1 MKKLSLVLSM
11 MIALVGLNANA
22 AIYIVGDGPLG
33 GWAFNG
39 GNEMTANGDIYS
51 YNFTIAEDAES
62 ATVYFAFADG
72 RGTSWD
78 DFNGNYR
85 IGPTSGDVKIED
97 NNWVDTQKAGGDNGA
112 YFFKGVKGEA
122 YTVSYDA
129 ANSKFKV
136 DGTFEQP
143 VAGEV
148 YTVAGSSAVLFGTT
162 WAPSNADND
171 MTLVNGLY
179 TWSKENVELPAGA
192 FEFKVTVNHD
202 WAEAYPSSNYV
213 QAVAVKGIYNVKITF
228 NAETKDVACELTL
241 VEEIPDTDVHTYTV
255 AGNNITLF
263 GTEWDAANA
272 DNDMTLTQGLYTFTK
287 ENVELTA
294 GTIEF
299 KVVQD
304 HNWSTAYPSQNWI
317 ANIEENGNYNVKITF
332 NEETKDITFEATIV
346 EEVEDFY
353 TVAGAPESLFG
364 AEWNPAFAANNMTLA
379 DGIYTWTKKAELAAE
394 TFIEFKVVKNAN
406 WTTCWPANNYEYTV
420 AEDGTYDL
428 TITFNP
434 ETEEVTFACV
444 AEGVEPQPEMVYTVV
459 GPEDVFGTNWD
470 VNDPNNE
477 LVKGE
482 DGVYT
487 WSKENVA
494 LYGNFEFK
502 VVGNH
507 DYAIYEWPVGMNN
520 WVANVAEEGIYT
532 IEITFD
538 PEANDEDRIT
548 CTLTKTGDVT
558 PVEHVY
564 TVAGTE
570 NLFGSYWDATDEANN
585 MVKGEDGIYTWTK
598 NGVEFAAEE
607 VVEFKVV
614 QDHAWTYAWPS
625 NNWWYQATEAGTYNV
640 VITFD
645 PAADDMNKI
654 TFNATPASAYEMGD
668 VDHSGDI
675 SIGDVTALIDM
686 LLTGGEVPAEANCD
700 GQEGASIGDVTAL
713 IDYLLNGQW

>member
-1 MKKLSLVLSM
+1 M

-33 GWAFNG
+33 GWAFDG
-39 GNEMTANGDIYS
+39 GNEMTANGDIYT

-171 MTLVNGLY
+171 MTLVDGLY

-228 NAETKDVACELTL
+228 NPETKDVACELTL

-272 DNDMTLTQGLYTFTK
+272 DNDMTLTEGLYTFTK

-507 DYAIYEWPVGMNN
+507 DYEVYEWPIGMNN

-532 IEITFD
+532 IEITFN
-538 PEANDEDRIT
+538 PEAAEEDRIG
-548 CTLTKTGDVT
+548 CTLTKTGDVEHI
-558 PVEHVY
+558 EHVY
-564 TVAGTE
+564 TVAGTD
-570 NLFGSYWDATDEANN
+570 NLFGSYWDTNDEANN

-625 NNWWYQATEAGTYNV
+625 SNWWYQATEAGTYNV

-654 TFNATPASAYEMGD
+654 TFTATPASAYEMGD
-668 VDHSGDI
+668 VDHSGEVSI
-675 SIGDVTALIDM
+675 SDVTTLIDMILGGEEAPAEADCDGQEGVGIGDVTALIDF
-686 LLTGGEVPAEANCD
+686 LVSGK
-700 GQEGASIGDVTAL
+700 
-713 IDYLLNGQW
+713 W

>member
-1 MKKLSLVLSM
+1 M

-33 GWAFNG
+33 GWAFDG
-39 GNEMTANGDIYS
+39 GNEMTANGDIYT

-171 MTLVNGLY
+171 MTLVDGLY

-228 NAETKDVACELTL
+228 NPETKDVACELTL

-272 DNDMTLTQGLYTFTK
+272 DNDMTLTEGLYTFTK

-304 HNWSTAYPSQNWI
+304 HNWSIAYPSQNWI

-459 GPEDVFGTNWD
+459 GPEDVFGTNWN

-507 DYAIYEWPVGMNN
+507 SYDIYEWPVGMNN

-532 IEITFD
+532 IEITFN
-538 PEANDEDRIT
+538 PEAAEEDRIG

-564 TVAGTE
+564 TVAGTD
-570 NLFGSYWDATDEANN
+570 NLFGSYWDTNDEANN
-585 MVKGEDGIYTWTK
+585 MVKGDDGIYTWSK

-625 NNWWYQATEAGTYNV
+625 SNWWYQATEAGTYNV

-654 TFNATPASAYEMGD
+654 TFTATPAAAYDMGD
-668 VDHSGDI
+668 VDHSGEVSI
-675 SIGDVTALIDM
+675 SDVTTLIDMILGGEEAPAEADCDGQEGVGIGDVTALIDF
-686 LLTGGEVPAEANCD
+686 LVSGK
-700 GQEGASIGDVTAL
+700 
-713 IDYLLNGQW
+713 W

>member
-1 MKKLSLVLSM
+1 M

-33 GWAFNG
+33 GWAFDG
-39 GNEMTANGDIYS
+39 GNEMTANGDIYT

-272 DNDMTLTQGLYTFTK
+272 DNDMTLTEGLYTFTK

-304 HNWSTAYPSQNWI
+304 HNWSIAYPSQNWV

-346 EEVEDFY
+346 EEVDDFY

-364 AEWNPAFAANNMTLA
+364 AEWNPAFAANNMTLV

-444 AEGVEPQPEMVYTVV
+444 AEGVDPQPEMVYTVV
-459 GPEDVFGTNWD
+459 GPEDVFGTNWN

-507 DYAIYEWPVGMNN
+507 DYAVYEWPIGMNN

-548 CTLTKTGDVT
+548 CTLTKTSDVT

-570 NLFGSYWDATDEANN
+570 NLFGSNWDPADEANN

-654 TFNATPASAYEMGD
+654 TFTATPASAYEMGD

-700 GQEGASIGDVTAL
+700 GQEGVSIGDVTAL

>member
-1 MKKLSLVLSM
+1 M

-171 MTLVNGLY
+171 MTLVDGLY

-228 NAETKDVACELTL
+228 N
-241 VEEIPDTDVHTYTV
+241 
-255 AGNNITLF
+255 
-263 GTEWDAANA
+263 
-272 DNDMTLTQGLYTFTK
+272 
-287 ENVELTA
+287 
-294 GTIEF
+294 
-299 KVVQD
+299 
-304 HNWSTAYPSQNWI
+304 
-317 ANIEENGNYNVKITF
+317 
-332 NEETKDITFEATIV
+332 EETKDITFEATIV

-364 AEWNPAFAANNMTLA
+364 AEWNPAFAANNMTLV

-444 AEGVEPQPEMVYTVV
+444 AEGVDPQPEMVYTVV
-459 GPEDVFGTNWD
+459 GPEDVFGTNWN

-477 LVKGE
+477 LIKGE

-507 DYAIYEWPVGMNN
+507 DYEVYEWPVGMNN

-532 IEITFD
+532 IEITFNPD
-538 PEANDEDRIT
+538 AAEEDRIG

-564 TVAGTE
+564 TVAGTD
-570 NLFGSYWDATDEANN
+570 NLFGSYWDTNDEANN
-585 MVKGEDGIYTWTK
+585 MVKGDDGIYTWTK

-654 TFNATPASAYEMGD
+654 TFNATPASAYDMGD

>member
-1 MKKLSLVLSM
+1 MKKSFKLLSAALIALISFAPSANAGELVVCDGDDNSSYFPVYGFYYDQQFHDQMIYPVNMLYDMVGKNITSITFYPNSALEYQGGKLRLSLKESEMDRFGSYDLQTDCRIV
-11 MIALVGLNANA
+11 ADLVPT
-22 AIYIVGDGPLG
+22 VGDNELVFVFDQPYYYD
-33 GWAFNG
+33 G
-39 GNEMTANGDIYS
+39 GNLLIDCELIEPGRNYPSITYQGKSMGYVCS
-51 YNFTIAEDAES
+51 LFHYGYNSQSD
-62 ATVYFAFADG
+62 VDYF
-72 RGTSWD
+72 
-78 DFNGNYR
+78 
-85 IGPTSGDVKIED
+85 
-97 NNWVDTQKAGGDNGA
+97 
-112 YFFKGVKGEA
+112 
-122 YTVSYDA
+122 
-129 ANSKFKV
+129 
-136 DGTFEQP
+136 
-143 VAGEV
+143 
-148 YTVAGSSAVLFGTT
+148 
-162 WAPSNADND
+162 
-171 MTLVNGLY
+171 
-179 TWSKENVELPAGA
+179 LP
-192 FEFKVTVNHD
+192 KVT
-202 WAEAYPSSNYV
+202 
-213 QAVAVKGIYNVKITF
+213 F
-228 NAETKDVACELTL
+228 
-241 VEEIPDTDVHTYTV
+241 TY
-255 AGNNITLF
+255 
-263 GTEWDAANA
+263 
-272 DNDMTLTQGLYTFTK
+272 
-287 ENVELTA
+287 
-294 GTIEF
+294 
-299 KVVQD
+299 
-304 HNWSTAYPSQNWI
+304 
-317 ANIEENGNYNVKITF
+317 
-332 NEETKDITFEATIV
+332 
-346 EEVEDFY
+346 
-353 TVAGAPESLFG
+353 
-364 AEWNPAFAANNMTLA
+364 
-379 DGIYTWTKKAELAAE
+379 
-394 TFIEFKVVKNAN
+394 
-406 WTTCWPANNYEYTV
+406 
-420 AEDGTYDL
+420 EDGT
-428 TITFNP
+428 TPTP
-434 ETEEVTFACV
+434 V
-444 AEGVEPQPEMVYTVV
+444 EMVYTVV
-459 GPEDVFGTNWD
+459 GPEDVFGTNWN

-507 DYAIYEWPVGMNN
+507 DYAVYEWPIGMNN

-645 PAADDMNKI
+645 PTADDMTKI
-654 TFNATPASAYEMGD
+654 TFNATPASAYDMGD

-700 GQEGASIGDVTAL
+700 GQEGTSIGDVTAL

>member
-1 MKKLSLVLSM
+1 M

-33 GWAFNG
+33 GWAFDG
-39 GNEMTANGDIYS
+39 GNEMTANGDIYT
-51 YNFTIAEDAES
+51 YNFTIAEDAAS

-78 DFNGNYR
+78 DFNGNFR

-272 DNDMTLTQGLYTFTK
+272 DNDMTLTEGLYTFTK

-304 HNWSTAYPSQNWI
+304 HNWSIAYPSQNWV

-346 EEVEDFY
+346 EEVDDFY

-364 AEWNPAFAANNMTLA
+364 AEWNPAFAANNMTLV

-444 AEGVEPQPEMVYTVV
+444 AEGVDPQPEMVYTVV
-459 GPEDVFGTNWD
+459 GPEDVFGTNWN

-507 DYAIYEWPVGMNN
+507 SYAIYEWPVGMNN

-532 IEITFD
+532 IAITFN
-538 PEANDEDRIT
+538 PEAAEEDRIT

-570 NLFGSYWDATDEANN
+570 NLFGSNWDPADEANN

-654 TFNATPASAYEMGD
+654 TFTATPASAYEMGD

-713 IDYLLNGQW
+713 VDYLLNGQW

>member
-1 MKKLSLVLSM
+1 M

-228 NAETKDVACELTL
+228 NPETKDVACELTL

-272 DNDMTLTQGLYTFTK
+272 DNDMTLTEGLYTFTK

-364 AEWNPAFAANNMTLA
+364 AEWNPAFAANNMTLVE
-379 DGIYTWTKKAELAAE
+379 GIYTWTKKAELAAE

-444 AEGVEPQPEMVYTVV
+444 AEGVDPQPEMVYTVV
-459 GPEDVFGTNWD
+459 GPEDVFGTNWN

-507 DYAIYEWPVGMNN
+507 DYAVYEWPIGMNN

-654 TFNATPASAYEMGD
+654 TFNATPASAYDMGD

>member
-1 MKKLSLVLSM
+1 M

-171 MTLVNGLY
+171 MTLVDGLY

-228 NAETKDVACELTL
+228 NPETKDVACERTL
-241 VEEIPDTDVHTYTV
+241 VEDIPDTDVHTYTV

-272 DNDMTLTQGLYTFTK
+272 DNDMTLTEGLYTFTK

-507 DYAIYEWPVGMNN
+507 DYAVYEWPIGMNN

-570 NLFGSYWDATDEANN
+570 NLFGSNWNPADEANN

-614 QDHAWTYAWPS
+614 QD
-625 NNWWYQATEAGTYNV
+625 Q
-640 VITFD
+640 
-645 PAADDMNKI
+645 
-654 TFNATPASAYEMGD
+654 
-668 VDHSGDI
+668 
-675 SIGDVTALIDM
+675 
-686 LLTGGEVPAEANCD
+686 
-700 GQEGASIGDVTAL
+700 
-713 IDYLLNGQW
+713 

>member
-1 MKKLSLVLSM
+1 M

-33 GWAFNG
+33 GWAFDG
-39 GNEMTANGDIYS
+39 GNEMTANGDIYT

-171 MTLVNGLY
+171 MTLVDGLY

-228 NAETKDVACELTL
+228 NPETKDVACELTL

-272 DNDMTLTQGLYTFTK
+272 DNDMTLTEGLYTFTK

-507 DYAIYEWPVGMNN
+507 DYEVYEWPIGMNN

-564 TVAGTE
+564 TVAGTD
-570 NLFGSYWDATDEANN
+570 NLFGSYWDTNDEANN
-585 MVKGEDGIYTWTK
+585 MVKGDDGIYTWTK

-614 QDHAWTYAWPS
+614 QDHSWTYAWPS
-625 NNWWYQATEAGTYNV
+625 NNWWYKAEEAGKYDV
-640 VITFD
+640 VITFN
-645 PAADDMNKI
+645 ADTKEI
-654 TFNATPASAYEMGD
+654 TFTATPVTEPGFEPGD
-668 VDHSGDI
+668 VNHDGEISIGDI
-675 SIGDVTALIDM
+675 TVLIDYMLNDVTAAPAEADFNGDQTVSIGDVTD
-686 LLTGGEVPAEANCD
+686 
-700 GQEGASIGDVTAL
+700 L
-713 IDYLLNGQW
+713 IDYMLNAN

>member
-1 MKKLSLVLSM
+1 M

-33 GWAFNG
+33 GWAFDG
-39 GNEMTANGDIYS
+39 GNEMTANGDIYT

-171 MTLVNGLY
+171 MTLVDGLY

-228 NAETKDVACELTL
+228 NPETKDVACELTL

-272 DNDMTLTQGLYTFTK
+272 DNDMTLTEGLYTFTK

-304 HNWSTAYPSQNWI
+304 HNWSIAYPSQNWI

-507 DYAIYEWPVGMNN
+507 DYEVYEWPIGMNN

-570 NLFGSYWDATDEANN
+570 NLFGSNWNPADEANN

-625 NNWWYQATEAGTYNV
+625 SNWWYQATEAGTYNV

-654 TFNATPASAYEMGD
+654 TFTATPASAYEMGD
-668 VDHSGDI
+668 VDHSGEVSI
-675 SIGDVTALIDM
+675 SDVTTLIDMILGGEEAPAEADCDGQEGVGIGDVTALIDF
-686 LLTGGEVPAEANCD
+686 LVSGK
-700 GQEGASIGDVTAL
+700 
-713 IDYLLNGQW
+713 W

>member
-1 MKKLSLVLSM
+1 M

-228 NAETKDVACELTL
+228 NPETKDVACELTL

-272 DNDMTLTQGLYTFTK
+272 DNDMTLTEGLYTFTK

-364 AEWNPAFAANNMTLA
+364 AEWNPAFAANNMTLVE
-379 DGIYTWTKKAELAAE
+379 GIYTWTKKAELAAE

-459 GPEDVFGTNWD
+459 GPEDVFGTNWN

-507 DYAIYEWPVGMNN
+507 HLHH
-520 WVANVAEEGIYT
+520 
-532 IEITFD
+532 
-538 PEANDEDRIT
+538 R
-548 CTLTKTGDVT
+548 
-558 PVEHVY
+558 
-564 TVAGTE
+564 
-570 NLFGSYWDATDEANN
+570 
-585 MVKGEDGIYTWTK
+585 
-598 NGVEFAAEE
+598 
-607 VVEFKVV
+607 
-614 QDHAWTYAWPS
+614 DHLRS
-625 NNWWYQATEAGTYNV
+625 RG
-640 VITFD
+640 
-645 PAADDMNKI
+645 
-654 TFNATPASAYEMGD
+654 
-668 VDHSGDI
+668 
-675 SIGDVTALIDM
+675 
-686 LLTGGEVPAEANCD
+686 
-700 GQEGASIGDVTAL
+700 
-713 IDYLLNGQW
+713 

>member
-1 MKKLSLVLSM
+1 M

-33 GWAFNG
+33 GWAFDG
-39 GNEMTANGDIYS
+39 GNEMTANGDIYT

-171 MTLVNGLY
+171 MTLVDGLY

-228 NAETKDVACELTL
+228 NPETKDVACELTL

-272 DNDMTLTQGLYTFTK
+272 DNDMTLTEGLYTFTK

-507 DYAIYEWPVGMNN
+507 SYDIYEWPIGMNN

-570 NLFGSYWDATDEANN
+570 NLFGSNWNPADEANN

-625 NNWWYQATEAGTYNV
+625 SNWWYQATEAGTYNV

-654 TFNATPASAYEMGD
+654 TFTATPASAYEMGD
-668 VDHSGDI
+668 VDHSGEVSI
-675 SIGDVTALIDM
+675 SDVTTLIDMILGGEEAPAEADCDGQEGVGIGDVTALIDF
-686 LLTGGEVPAEANCD
+686 LVSGK
-700 GQEGASIGDVTAL
+700 
-713 IDYLLNGQW
+713 W

>member
-1 MKKLSLVLSM
+1 M

-33 GWAFNG
+33 GWAFDG
-39 GNEMTANGDIYS
+39 GNEMTANGDIYT

-171 MTLVNGLY
+171 MTLVDGLY

-228 NAETKDVACELTL
+228 NPETKDVACELTL

-272 DNDMTLTQGLYTFTK
+272 DNDMTLTEGLYTFTK

-507 DYAIYEWPVGMNN
+507 DYEVYEWPIGMNN

-570 NLFGSYWDATDEANN
+570 NLFGSNWNPADEANN

-625 NNWWYQATEAGTYNV
+625 SNWWYQATEAGTYNV

-654 TFNATPASAYEMGD
+654 TFTATPASAYEMGD
-668 VDHSGDI
+668 VDHSGEVSI
-675 SIGDVTALIDM
+675 SDVTTLIDMILGGEEAPAEADCDGQEGVGIGDVTALIAF
-686 LLTGGEVPAEANCD
+686 LVSGK
-700 GQEGASIGDVTAL
+700 
-713 IDYLLNGQW
+713 W

>member
-1 MKKLSLVLSM
+1 M

-33 GWAFNG
+33 GWAFDG
-39 GNEMTANGDIYS
+39 GNEMTANGDIYT

-97 NNWVDTQKAGGDNGA
+97 NNWVNTQKAGGDNGA

-171 MTLVNGLY
+171 MTLVDGLY

-213 QAVAVKGIYNVKITF
+213 QAVAVKGIYNVTITF

-255 AGNNITLF
+255 AGSDATLF
-263 GTEWDAANA
+263 GTEWDATNA
-272 DNDMTLTQGLYTFTK
+272 DNDMTLTEGLYTFTK

-304 HNWSTAYPSQNWI
+304 HDWSIAYPNQNWI

-346 EEVEDFY
+346 EEIDDFY

-364 AEWNPAFAANNMTLA
+364 AEWNAAYAANNMTLV
-379 DGIYTWTKKAELAAE
+379 DGIYTWTKKAELDAE

-406 WTTCWPANNYEYTV
+406 WATCWPANNYEYTV

-507 DYAIYEWPVGMNN
+507 DYAVYEWPIGMNN

-532 IEITFD
+532 IEITFN

-570 NLFGSYWDATDEANN
+570 NLFGSNWNPEDEAND

-625 NNWWYQATEAGTYNV
+625 SNWWYKAEEAGTYNV

-654 TFNATPASAYEMGD
+654 TFTATPASAYDMGD

-686 LLTGGEVPAEANCD
+686 LLTGVEAPAEANCD
-700 GQEGASIGDVTAL
+700 GQEGVSIGDVTSL

>member
-1 MKKLSLVLSM
+1 M

-148 YTVAGSSAVLFGTT
+148 YTVAGSSAALFGTT
-162 WAPSNADND
+162 WAPGNADND

-179 TWSKENVELPAGA
+179 TWSKENVELPSGA

-213 QAVAVKGIYNVKITF
+213 QAVAVKGIYNVTITF

-502 VVGNH
+502 VV
-507 DYAIYEWPVGMNN
+507 
-520 WVANVAEEGIYT
+520 ANVAEEGIYT

-640 VITFD
+640 V
-645 PAADDMNKI
+645 
-654 TFNATPASAYEMGD
+654 D

>member
-33 GWAFNG
+33 GWAFDG
-39 GNEMTANGDIYS
+39 GNEMTANGDIYT

-171 MTLVNGLY
+171 MTLVDGLY

-228 NAETKDVACELTL
+228 NPETKDVACELTL

-272 DNDMTLTQGLYTFTK
+272 DNDMTLTEGLYTFTK

-364 AEWNPAFAANNMTLA
+364 AEWNPAFAANNMTLVE
-379 DGIYTWTKKAELAAE
+379 GIYTWTKKAELAAE

-444 AEGVEPQPEMVYTVV
+444 AEGVDPQPEMVYTVV
-459 GPEDVFGTNWD
+459 GPEDVFGTNWN

-507 DYAIYEWPVGMNN
+507 
-520 WVANVAEEGIYT
+520 YT

-654 TFNATPASAYEMGD
+654 TFNATPASAYDMGD

>member
-1 MKKLSLVLSM
+1 M

-33 GWAFNG
+33 GWAFDG
-39 GNEMTANGDIYS
+39 GNEMTANGDIYT

-171 MTLVNGLY
+171 MTLVDGLY

-228 NAETKDVACELTL
+228 NPETKDVACELTL

-272 DNDMTLTQGLYTFTK
+272 DNDMTLTEGLYTFTK

-304 HNWSTAYPSQNWI
+304 HNWSIAYPSQNWI

-507 DYAIYEWPVGMNN
+507 SYDIYEWPVGMNN

-532 IEITFD
+532 IEITFN
-538 PEANDEDRIT
+538 PEAAEEDRIG

-564 TVAGTE
+564 TVAGTD
-570 NLFGSYWDATDEANN
+570 NLFGSYWDTNDEANN
-585 MVKGEDGIYTWTK
+585 MVKGDDGIYTWSK

-625 NNWWYQATEAGTYNV
+625 SNWWYQATEAGTYNV

-654 TFNATPASAYEMGD
+654 TFTATPASAYEMGD
-668 VDHSGDI
+668 VDHSGEVSI
-675 SIGDVTALIDM
+675 SDVTTLIDMILGGEEAPAEADCDGQEGVGIGDVTALIDF
-686 LLTGGEVPAEANCD
+686 LVSGK
-700 GQEGASIGDVTAL
+700 
-713 IDYLLNGQW
+713 W

>member
-1 MKKLSLVLSM
+1 M

-33 GWAFNG
+33 GWAFDG
-39 GNEMTANGDIYS
+39 GNEMTANGDIYT

-272 DNDMTLTQGLYTFTK
+272 DNDMTLTEGLYTFTK

-304 HNWSTAYPSQNWI
+304 HNWSIAYPSQNWV

-364 AEWNPAFAANNMTLA
+364 AEWNPAFAANNMTLV

-444 AEGVEPQPEMVYTVV
+444 AEGVDPQPEMVYTVV
-459 GPEDVFGTNWD
+459 GPEDVFGTNWN

-538 PEANDEDRIT
+538 PEAAEEDRIT

-570 NLFGSYWDATDEANN
+570 NLFGSNWDPADEANN
-585 MVKGEDGIYTWTK
+585 MVKGEDGIYTWSK

-700 GQEGASIGDVTAL
+700 GQEGVSIGDVTAL